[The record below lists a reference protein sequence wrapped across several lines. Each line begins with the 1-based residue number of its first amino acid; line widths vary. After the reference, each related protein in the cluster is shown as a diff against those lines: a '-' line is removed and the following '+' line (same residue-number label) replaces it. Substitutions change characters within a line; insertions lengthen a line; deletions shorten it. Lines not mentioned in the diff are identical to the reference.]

1 MTDAPRSDHL
11 DDEVLSA
18 YLAGELDADAVADLE
33 ARLADDRDLAR
44 RLDATARV
52 LAVLRGVDEVEPPAG
67 AGERLRR
74 RLADEA
80 GPRAALAGED
90 AGDDASKDAAPAPVT
105 TLASRRRVPWQAVAG
120 IAAGLAAFALV
131 GGGLLQGFGGGADE
145 AADDSAEMA
154 TEAAEPDVRT
164 FADSAE
170 EEQAAGSGDED
181 ATARTEEDSADDQG
195 RGGTAA
201 APPAPATGEADGRED
216 ADAHAGLE
224 SSPRPTIRDERVALS
239 GAEDV
244 RARYAGHPIPSGL
257 LGESLRVA
265 EERAASARAAV
276 AAAPPFRSGDMPGAC
291 LDEVAIGA
299 HPSVPVLVESAVVD
313 GAPAVVFVVVGAAP
327 DSAVL
332 DRVEAQ
338 VLTLPGCVPV
348 LSVDLT

>member
-1 MTDAPRSDHL
+1 MTDTPRPDHL
-11 DDEVLSA
+11 GDEVLSA

-52 LAVLRGVDEVEPPAG
+52 LAVLRGIDEVEPPAG

-80 GPRAALAGED
+80 GPRVAPAGQGT
-90 AGDDASKDAAPAPVT
+90 GDDAAEDAAPAPVT

-120 IAAGLAAFALV
+120 IAAGLAAVALV
-131 GGGLLQGFGGGADE
+131 GGGLLQGFGGGTE
-145 AADDSAEMA
+145 QAADDSADMA

-164 FADSAE
+164 FADSAD
-170 EEQAAGSGDED
+170 EQAAGSADED
-181 ATARTEEDSADDQG
+181 AAALAEEESAGDEG
-195 RGGTAA
+195 REGAS
-201 APPAPATGEADGRED
+201 APPVPSTGEADGRED
-216 ADAHAGLE
+216 ADGRAGLE
-224 SSPRPTIRDERVALS
+224 SSPQPTIRDERVVLA

-244 RARYAGHPIPSGL
+244 RARYADRPLPSGL
-257 LGESLRVA
+257 LGESLPVA
-265 EERAASARAAV
+265 EERAADARAAV
-276 AAAPPFRSGDMPGAC
+276 AAAPPFRSGDTPGAC

-313 GAPAVVFVVVGAAP
+313 AGPAVVFLVVGATP

>member
-1 MTDAPRSDHL
+1 MTDTPRPDHL
-11 DDEVLSA
+11 GDEVLSA

-52 LAVLRGVDEVEPPAG
+52 LAVLRGIDEVEPPAG

-74 RLADEA
+74 RLADEV
-80 GPRAALAGED
+80 GPRVAPAGQGP
-90 AGDDASKDAAPAPVT
+90 GDDAAEDAAPAPVT

-120 IAAGLAAFALV
+120 IAAGLAAVALV
-131 GGGLLQGFGGGADE
+131 GGGLLQGFGGGTE
-145 AADDSAEMA
+145 QAADDSADMA

-164 FADSAE
+164 FADSADSADE
-170 EEQAAGSGDED
+170 HAAGSADED
-181 ATARTEEDSADDQG
+181 ATALAEEESAGDQG
-195 RGGTAA
+195 REGA
-201 APPAPATGEADGRED
+201 APAPPVPSTGEADGR
-216 ADAHAGLE
+216 AGLE
-224 SSPRPTIRDERVALS
+224 SSPQPTIRDERVALA

-244 RARYAGHPIPSGL
+244 RARYADRPLPSGL
-257 LGESLRVA
+257 LGESLPVA
-265 EERAASARAAV
+265 QERAADARAAV
-276 AAAPPFRSGDMPGAC
+276 AAAPPFRSGDTPGAC

-313 GAPAVVFVVVGAAP
+313 AGPAVVFVVVGATP